1 MTSAFTAV
9 SMRCLLVFLATT
21 AAFKI
26 PLDVVSVTPS
36 TDSAAVVSPDAPPTP
51 VALSNRDAVTVTFS
65 RAVIALGSDFG
76 PGALPP
82 NLTPFTLDPPVAGHL
97 RWVTTSIARFDPAA
111 EWPPEL
117 ELTLSLNPSL
127 ATYDGAKFATSSQQ
141 WQFTTPQLRISSAR
155 VRSEAALRLTN
166 GTWSSTAHPLARGA
180 HEVPPDGRIVLWFSA
195 DVELPL
201 LQASLKLH
209 RTTAEAHGLEPSPA
223 PDAETDDGAADDG
236 SHHHSNPLTL

>member
-1 MTSAFTAV
+1 
-9 SMRCLLVFLATT
+9 MRFLVLFLATSN
-21 AAFKI
+21 AFKI

-36 TDSAAVVSPDAPPTP
+36 TDSAAVVSPDAEPTP

-82 NLTPFTLDPPVAGHL
+82 NLTPFVLDPPVAGHL
-97 RWVTTSIARFDPAA
+97 RWVNTSIARFDPAA

-141 WQFTTPQLRISSAR
+141 WQFITPKLRVS
-155 VRSEAALRLTN
+155 
-166 GTWSSTAHPLARGA
+166 
-180 HEVPPDGRIVLWFSA
+180 
-195 DVELPL
+195 
-201 LQASLKLH
+201 
-209 RTTAEAHGLEPSPA
+209 
-223 PDAETDDGAADDG
+223 
-236 SHHHSNPLTL
+236 